1 MRGRTWETAV
11 FRIATAVADFF
22 DEALGA
28 EA

>member
-22 DEALGA
+22 YEALGA